1 MDINTPQQM
10 YMLLKDWHDVSVQ
23 NANML
28 YTVPTDGSIEVE
40 MEDLENPENNTIIT
54 LTEDNIDV
62 FHAGVTAVLSLFG
75 ELPFNFNPQEPE
87 DAIS

>member
-1 MDINTPQQM
+1 MKI
-10 YMLLKDWHDVSVQ
+10 
-23 NANML
+23 
-28 YTVPTDGSIEVE
+28 E
-40 MEDLENPENNTIIT
+40 MEDLENPENNTTIT

-87 DAIS
+87 DEIS